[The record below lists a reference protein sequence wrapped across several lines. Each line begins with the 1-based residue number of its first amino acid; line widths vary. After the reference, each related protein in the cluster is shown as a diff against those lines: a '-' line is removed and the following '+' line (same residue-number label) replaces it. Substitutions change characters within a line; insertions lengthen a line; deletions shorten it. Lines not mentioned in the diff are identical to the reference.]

1 MPENIAHRFVSDVMT
16 ARFIACSPYMSLA
29 EAHELLKKNR
39 IRRLPVVDQDNRVLG
54 IITQRDIFAARPAET
69 AHARTPEEL
78 VHVLSSV
85 TVGVVMSKKPFTA
98 YQTDSVGRAA
108 EIMLDR
114 KIGGLPVID
123 VNDKLVGVLTESDI
137 FRAIA
142 RRWREDNLKLSGA
155 HRP

>member
-1 MPENIAHRFVSDVMT
+1 MADNIAHRSVSDVMT
-16 ARFIACSPYMSLA
+16 SRCISCSPYMSLA
-29 EAHELLKKNR
+29 EAHELLKLHR
-39 IRRLPVVDQDNRVLG
+39 IRRLPVIDQDKRVLG
-54 IITQRDIFAARPAET
+54 IITQHDVLAARPAEA

-78 VHVLSSV
+78 VQVLSSV
-85 TVGVVMSKKPFTA
+85 TVGVVMAKKPFTT
-98 YQTDSVGRAA
+98 YQTDTVGRAA
-108 EIMLDR
+108 EIMLDK

-142 RRWREDNLKLSGA
+142 RQWREDNLKLSGA